1 MSQIMSSV
9 FATIAVTLHYF
20 IQILVRICAKHCIL
34 TGKAGRRDCLD
45 YSKETDSLEVEK
57 LFPKD
62 NPLPPPGNA
71 NSQKETI
78 VPF

>member
-1 MSQIMSSV
+1 M
-9 FATIAVTLHYF
+9 F
-20 IQILVRICAKHCIL
+20 

-62 NPLPPPGNA
+62 NPLPLLRGTQIP
-71 NSQKETI
+71 KRKL
-78 VPF
+78 